1 MPSPLFIAEI
11 EPQEPGRPAVLP
23 EHHGGCGAE
32 VFRGVTMEI
41 QSAAS
46 AVDLPVIDFPALAPA
61 YRPGIDGPLDLQA
74 DQTLPPPTPGVED
87 VSQFV
92 VEHRDSG
99 GLMRILGDALALLI
113 AAVEAAVVQGSVST
127 TKVHGVV
134 TVSFSHVF
142 FSIVAVIPILVAV
155 LGVSHGRSHVR
166 RSIGSQVATVA
177 PLLAIGGS
185 ICILCWHI
193 MLGLGLTF
201 APTDDALLEMCGFAI
216 ITVTAARMAY
226 EVPPAD
232 ERGTRTRRVL
242 LVGSGAVANR
252 LIKTLQEDGGIRVM
266 GFVDD
271 DPLDDT
277 GCIGKLNELSARC
290 EELDVDHVIVAF
302 SRSSAEE
309 IIEALQP
316 IQGRLPITVVPR
328 LFDVLPVT
336 ANLHEVGPGI
346 AGIGLPTSSLSGV
359 PRFLKR
365 SMDIVGAGA
374 ALIVLSPLLALVALV
389 IKLTSPGAVLFH
401 QERIGRRGETFEVVK
416 FRSMCVQQADHD
428 PASLLG
434 QVAVGPFP
442 KLKDDPRVTP
452 VGRLIR
458 KTSIDE
464 LPQLWNV
471 LRGDMSLVGPR
482 PFIPRESA
490 TISGWA
496 QRRYSVRPGITGLW
510 QVSGRNDVAY
520 RRRVAMDTIYAR
532 KKSLV
537 WDIKLLLLTVPA
549 VLFASGSY

>member
-1 MPSPLFIAEI
+1 M
-11 EPQEPGRPAVLP
+11 
-23 EHHGGCGAE
+23 
-32 VFRGVTMEI
+32 TMEI
-41 QSAAS
+41 QSATKA
-46 AVDLPVIDFPALAPA
+46 AAEPPDFDFPALAPVHLA
-61 YRPGIDGPLDLQA
+61 EVDCSVD
-74 DQTLPPPTPGVED
+74 DQVDHMLPPPTPGVED

-155 LGVSHGRSHVR
+155 LGVSHGRSHFR

-193 MLGLGLTF
+193 MLGLGFTF

-252 LIKTLQEDGGIRVM
+252 LIETLQQDDGIRVM

-346 AGIGLPTSSLSGV
+346 AGIGLPTSTLSGV

-365 SMDIVGAGA
+365 SMDILGAGA
-374 ALIVLSPLLALVALV
+374 ALLVLSPLFALVALV

-401 QERIGRRGETFEVVK
+401 QERIGRGGETFEVVK
-416 FRSMCVQQADHD
+416 FRSMHVQQANHD

-471 LRGDMSLVGPR
+471 LLGDMSLVGPR

-510 QVSGRNDVAY
+510 QVSGRNNLTFQEMCRLD
-520 RRRVAMDTIYAR
+520 
-532 KKSLV
+532 SLYV
-537 WDIKLLLLTVPA
+537 SSWSVGLDLRILLRTLRA
-549 VLFASGSY
+549 VITSHGAF